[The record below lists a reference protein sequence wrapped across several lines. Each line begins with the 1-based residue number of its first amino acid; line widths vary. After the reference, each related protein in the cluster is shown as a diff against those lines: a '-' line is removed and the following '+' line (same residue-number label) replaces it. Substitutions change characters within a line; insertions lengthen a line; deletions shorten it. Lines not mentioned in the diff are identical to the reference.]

1 MNKNPYLIFILI
13 ISTFFLIFFLP
24 YSIPNFL
31 GINLFDHD
39 TLIKLLSNISVIL
52 SSIFGIIIAIFLVAF
67 QIFKDRYVS
76 YSLGNFF
83 KDSNFSAFFILYLT
97 TISMSLISIFFID
110 NSIYQIT
117 IITIKNLLYYLLAL
131 FIICLT
137 WLYPFLKKIL
147 TSEYPNVKVINIL
160 KKIDYSDVKLYI
172 EKYSN
177 ELISNKD
184 YFDENKNP
192 HLFLEEMF
200 INSVK
205 RRDGIAINK
214 YFRALR
220 NKFFYLL
227 EHSDDIEQRK
237 DIFTFFRDIYISTAQ
252 IAIKENEK
260 SILMIVLDSLIP
272 IYLFCFEEDMIDESL
287 NILDKTLQE
296 ILLLLVENKHV
307 LPIRLAVYLYA
318 IKDNIVSILE
328 KKTVENITDDCNIK
342 KQVDILFS
350 VIDRSIENH
359 CENYAKEGANRLID
373 VYYEVI
379 ENNKIGQ
386 NAKKSIFININAI
399 YEYFVFKMVDRGLY
413 DVNVLI
419 YAFNSDKILDISLN
433 NKKYGNYP
441 LIFSCEVMIEL
452 LKKDILDDF
461 SLENLER
468 IARGVIPEKEEKGI
482 ENYEEYLLYILNVF
496 DKLRHMIEKSSN
508 KSILHKYKKLYE
520 QVISINNLINE
531 KKNRFKRINKKVDKI
546 IGTFESHKGSY
557 LGYKPQIEWTE
568 L

>member
-1 MNKNPYLIFILI
+1 MTKNSYLIIILI
-13 ISTFFLIFFLP
+13 ISAFFLIFFLP

-31 GINLFDHD
+31 GINLFDHG

-83 KDSNFSAFFILYLT
+83 KDSYFSAFFILYLT
-97 TISMSLISIFFID
+97 TISMSLISILFID

-117 IITIKNLLYYLLAL
+117 IITINNLLYYLLAL

-137 WLYPFLKKIL
+137 YLYPFLKKIL
-147 TSEYPNVKVINIL
+147 TSEYPTVSAINTL
-160 KKIDYSDVKLYI
+160 KKIDYSDVKIYI

-177 ELISNKD
+177 KLISDKD

-205 RRDGIAINK
+205 RKDGIAINK
-214 YFRALR
+214 YFRVLR
-220 NKFFYLL
+220 IKFLYFL

-237 DIFTFFRDIYISTAQ
+237 NIFTFFRDIYISTAQ

-260 SILMIVLDSLIP
+260 SILMVVLDSIIP
-272 IYLFCFEEDMIDESL
+272 IYLFCLDQDMIDESL
-287 NILDKTLQE
+287 NVLDKTFQE
-296 ILLLLVENKHV
+296 ILLLLVENKNI
-307 LPIRLAVYLYA
+307 LPIRLAVYFYA
-318 IKDNIVSILE
+318 IKNNIITILE
-328 KKTVENITDDCNIK
+328 KKSVENILDDCNIK
-342 KQVDILFS
+342 KQIDILFG

-359 CENYAKEGANRLID
+359 CENFAKEGTNRLID

-379 ENNKIGQ
+379 KNNKIGQ

-419 YAFNSDKILDISLN
+419 YAFNSEKILDVAFK
-433 NKKYGNYP
+433 NKEYGNYP
-441 LIFSCEVMIEL
+441 LIFYCEVLIEL

-468 IARGVIPEKEEKGI
+468 IARGIISEKEEKGI
-482 ENYEEYLLYILNVF
+482 ENYEEYLLYIFNIF
-496 DKLRHMIEKSSN
+496 DKLRHMIEKSSE
-508 KSILHKYKKLYE
+508 KSVLHKYKKLYE

-531 KKNRFKRINKKVDKI
+531 NKNRFKKINKKVNEI
-546 IGTFESHKGSY
+546 IGTFESHKGGYLSY
-557 LGYKPQIEWTE
+557 KSTIEWTE

>member
-1 MNKNPYLIFILI
+1 M
-13 ISTFFLIFFLP
+13 
-24 YSIPNFL
+24 
-31 GINLFDHD
+31 
-39 TLIKLLSNISVIL
+39 
-52 SSIFGIIIAIFLVAF
+52 VAF

-83 KDSNFSAFFILYLT
+83 KDSYFSAFFILYLT
-97 TISMSLISIFFID
+97 TISMSLISILFID

-117 IITIKNLLYYLLAL
+117 IITINNLLYYLLAL

-137 WLYPFLKKIL
+137 YLYPFLKKIL
-147 TSEYPNVKVINIL
+147 TSEYPTVSAINTL
-160 KKIDYSDVKLYI
+160 KKIDYSDVKIYI

-177 ELISNKD
+177 KLISDKD

-205 RRDGIAINK
+205 RKDGIAINK
-214 YFRALR
+214 YFRVLR
-220 NKFFYLL
+220 IKFLYFL

-237 DIFTFFRDIYISTAQ
+237 NIFTFFRDIYISTAQ

-260 SILMIVLDSLIP
+260 SILMVVLDSIIP
-272 IYLFCFEEDMIDESL
+272 IYLFCLDQDMIDESL
-287 NILDKTLQE
+287 NVLDKTFQE
-296 ILLLLVENKHV
+296 ILLLLVENKHI
-307 LPIRLAVYLYA
+307 LPIRLAVYFYA
-318 IKDNIVSILE
+318 IKNNIITILE
-328 KKTVENITDDCNIK
+328 KKSVENILDDCNIK
-342 KQVDILFS
+342 KQIDILFG

-359 CENYAKEGANRLID
+359 CENFAKEGTNRLID

-379 ENNKIGQ
+379 KNNKIGQ

-419 YAFNSDKILDISLN
+419 YAFNSEKILDVAFK
-433 NKKYGNYP
+433 NKEYGNYP
-441 LIFSCEVMIEL
+441 LIFYCEVLIEL

-468 IARGVIPEKEEKGI
+468 IARGIISEKEEKGI
-482 ENYEEYLLYILNVF
+482 ENYEEYLLYIFNIF
-496 DKLRHMIEKSSN
+496 DKLRHMIEKSSE
-508 KSILHKYKKLYE
+508 KSVLHKYKKLYE

-531 KKNRFKRINKKVDKI
+531 NKNRFKKINKKVNEI
-546 IGTFESHKGSY
+546 IGTFESHKGGYLSY
-557 LGYKPQIEWTE
+557 KSTIEWTE

>member
-1 MNKNPYLIFILI
+1 MTKNPYLIFILI
-13 ISTFFLIFFLP
+13 ISTFFLIVFLP
-24 YSIPNFL
+24 YGIPNFL

-39 TLIKLLSNISVIL
+39 TIVKFLSNISVIL

-97 TISMSLISIFFID
+97 TISMSLISTFFMD

-137 WLYPFLKKIL
+137 YLYPFLKKIL
-147 TSEYPNVKVINIL
+147 TSEYPNVNVIDTL
-160 KKIDYSDVKLYI
+160 KKIDDSDVKLYI
-172 EKYSN
+172 EKYSKK
-177 ELISNKD
+177 LISDKD

-205 RRDGIAINK
+205 RKDGIAINK

-220 NKFFYLL
+220 IKFFYLL

-237 DIFTFFRDIYISTAQ
+237 NIFTFFRDIYISTAQ

-260 SILMIVLDSLIP
+260 SILMIVLDSIIP
-272 IYLFCFEEDMIDESL
+272 IYLFCFDQDMIDESL

-307 LPIRLAVYLYA
+307 LPIRLPVYLYA
-318 IKDNIVSILE
+318 VKDNIISLLE
-328 KKTVENITDDCNIK
+328 KKTVENIRDDCNIE
-342 KQVDILFS
+342 KQIDILFD

-359 CENYAKEGANRLID
+359 CENFAKEGMNRLID
-373 VYYEVI
+373 LYYEVI

-386 NAKKSIFININAI
+386 NAKKSIFINVNAI
-399 YEYFVFKMVDRGLY
+399 YEYFVLKIVDRGLY

-419 YAFNSDKILDISLN
+419 YAFNSEKILNIAFE
-433 NKKYGNYP
+433 NKDYGNYP
-441 LIFSCEVMIEL
+441 LIFYCELLIEL
-452 LKKDILDDF
+452 LKKDVLDDF

-468 IARGVIPEKEEKGI
+468 IARGIIFEKEEKRI
-482 ENYEEYLLYILNVF
+482 ENYEEYLLYIFNVF
-496 DKLRHMIEKSSN
+496 DSVRHMIEKSSK
-508 KSILHKYKKLYE
+508 KSILHKYKILYE
-520 QVISINNLINE
+520 QVISINNLIKENESRYDRINE
-531 KKNRFKRINKKVDKI
+531 KVNEIV
-546 IGTFESHKGSY
+546 GTFESCKGRF
-557 LGYKPQIEWTE
+557 LGYKSTIKWTK

>member
-1 MNKNPYLIFILI
+1 MTKNPYLIFILI
-13 ISTFFLIFFLP
+13 ISTFFLIVFLP
-24 YSIPNFL
+24 YSIPNIL
-31 GINLFDHD
+31 GINLFDHNM
-39 TLIKLLSNISVIL
+39 LIKFLSNISVIL
-52 SSIFGIIIAIFLVAF
+52 SSIFGIIIAIFLLAF

-117 IITIKNLLYYLLAL
+117 IITIKNLLYYLLTL

-137 WLYPFLKKIL
+137 YLYPFLKEIL
-147 TSEYPNVKVINIL
+147 TSEYHNVKVINL
-160 KKIDYSDVKLYI
+160 LEKIDYSDVKLYI
-172 EKYSN
+172 EKYSKK
-177 ELISNKD
+177 LISNKD

-205 RRDGIAINK
+205 RKDGIASNK

-237 DIFTFFRDIYISTAQ
+237 NIFTFFRDIYISTAQ

-260 SILMIVLDSLIP
+260 SILMIVLDSIIP
-272 IYLFCFEEDMIDESL
+272 IYLFCFDQDMIDESL
-287 NILDKTLQE
+287 NILDQTLQE

-318 IKDNIVSILE
+318 VKNNIVSILE
-328 KKTVENITDDCNIK
+328 KKTVENIKDDCNIK
-342 KQVDILFS
+342 KQFDILFA

-359 CENYAKEGANRLID
+359 CENYAKEGMNRLID
-373 VYYEVI
+373 IYYEVI
-379 ENNKIGQ
+379 KNNKIGK
-386 NAKKSIFININAI
+386 NTKKSVFININAI
-399 YEYFVFKMVDRGLY
+399 YEYFVLKIVDRGLY

-419 YAFNSDKILDISLN
+419 YSFNFEKILDISLN
-433 NKKYGNYP
+433 NKEYGNYP
-441 LIFSCEVMIEL
+441 LIFSCEVLIEL

-468 IARGVIPEKEEKGI
+468 IARGIISEKNEEGI
-482 ENYEEYLLYILNVF
+482 ENYE
-496 DKLRHMIEKSSN
+496 
-508 KSILHKYKKLYE
+508 
-520 QVISINNLINE
+520 
-531 KKNRFKRINKKVDKI
+531 
-546 IGTFESHKGSY
+546 
-557 LGYKPQIEWTE
+557 
-568 L
+568 